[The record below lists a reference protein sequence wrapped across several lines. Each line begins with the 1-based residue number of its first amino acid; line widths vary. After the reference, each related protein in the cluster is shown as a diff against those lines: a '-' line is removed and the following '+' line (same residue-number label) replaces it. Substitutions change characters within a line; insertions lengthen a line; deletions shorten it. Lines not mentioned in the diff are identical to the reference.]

1 MARVKVKKKST
12 WVDMTAMCDMT
23 FLLLTFFMLT
33 SNFTKKEVIQVSTPA
48 SVSELKIDDE
58 VNLLQVLVDQEGKV
72 FFGLNKQEDR
82 IAVLKDMG
90 EQYKVSLSD
99 KELKDFSLIPSFGVP
114 MEMMK
119 AYLAIPSELRDMKE
133 NAVGIPADSL
143 NNQFRDWV
151 KFSRSEN
158 KALIITVK
166 ADQNTPYPQIKTVM
180 NTLQDLRENKFHLI
194 TSLKTAS
201 NN

>member
-33 SNFTKKEVIQVSTPA
+33 SNFTKKEAIQVSTPA
-48 SVSELKIDDE
+48 SVSEIKIKETD
-58 VNLLQVLVDQEGKV
+58 LMQVLVDKEGKV
-72 FFGLNKQEDR
+72 FFGLDKQEDR

-90 EQYKVSLSD
+90 EQYKVSFTD

-143 NNQFRDWV
+143 NNQFREWV
-151 KFSRSEN
+151 RFSRKEN
-158 KALIITVK
+158 KALIIAIK
-166 ADQNTPYPQIKTVM
+166 ADRDTPYPQIKGVM
-180 NTLQDLRENKFHLI
+180 STLQDLRENKYHLI
-194 TSLKTAS
+194 TSLKTGS
-201 NN
+201 DN